1 LRVALSSFCAPG
13 LAGNS
18 NIQVGLT
25 RPPLNQETDPFT
37 TTFSIGAQDVLQIL
51 HKPINILWVCF
62 KWVEQERPAGW
73 IEPIW
78 P

>member
-1 LRVALSSFCAPG
+1 LRVALSSFCASG

-37 TTFSIGAQDVLQIL
+37 TTFLIGTQDVIQIL
-51 HKPINILWVCF
+51 HKPINILFTNGHSRVRATKPSC
-62 KWVEQERPAGW
+62 Q
-73 IEPIW
+73 
-78 P
+78 